1 MVTLK
6 KIRKLTAKAKK
17 KLDNYLSDPVVPG
30 NHPLRKVSILL
41 DQSIEIIDVCLN
53 GENLR

>member
-1 MVTLK
+1 MTLK
-6 KIRKLTAKAKK
+6 KIRKLTVKAKK